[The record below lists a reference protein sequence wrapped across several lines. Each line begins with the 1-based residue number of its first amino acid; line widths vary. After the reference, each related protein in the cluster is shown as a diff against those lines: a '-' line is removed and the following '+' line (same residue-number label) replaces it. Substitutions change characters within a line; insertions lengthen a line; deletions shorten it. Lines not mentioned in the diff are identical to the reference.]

1 MKIGIIGAT
10 GMLGN
15 HVLRGAIEKGYEV
28 FVIHRPKSDL
38 AKIQGLNFTSRVG
51 DLNDKM
57 TLIESLKGF
66 RFFLK
71 N

>member
-1 MKIGIIGAT
+1 MKVGIIGAT

-38 AKIQGLNFTSRVG
+38 AKIQDPCVCR
-51 DLNDKM
+51 
-57 TLIESLKGF
+57 
-66 RFFLK
+66 
-71 N
+71 